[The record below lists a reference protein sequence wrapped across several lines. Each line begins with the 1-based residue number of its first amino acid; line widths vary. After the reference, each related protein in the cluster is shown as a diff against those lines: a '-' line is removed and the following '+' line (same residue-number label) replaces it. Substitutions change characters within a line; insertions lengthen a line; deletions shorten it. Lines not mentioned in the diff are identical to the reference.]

1 MKRRKWHLTLV
12 LGVSLLLVGVVLGCG
27 PGQPKEYSD
36 AGQEIEI
43 GVGDEFI
50 VALESNPTTGYQWEA
65 DFDESFL
72 NLVLDKFEP
81 GEAEEGM
88 VGVGGERKLTFEGL
102 KAGETELTLTY
113 KRSWEEDFA
122 EQKVFLISI
131 T

>member
-1 MKRRKWHLTLV
+1 MKRCKWHSTLV
-12 LGVSLLLVGVVLGCG
+12 LGLSLLLVNLVIGCA
-27 PGQPKEYSD
+27 GQQPEEYSD

-50 VALESNPTTGYQWEA
+50 VALESNPTTGYQWEV

-72 NLVLDKFEP
+72 ELVLDEFEP

-88 VGVGGERKLTFEGL
+88 VGVGGKQKFTFEGL

-122 EQKVFLISI
+122 EQKVFVVSI

>member
-12 LGVSLLLVGVVLGCG
+12 LGLSLLLINLVIGCA
-27 PGQPKEYSD
+27 GQQPEEYSD

-50 VALESNPTTGYQWEA
+50 VALESNPTTGYQWEV

-72 NLVLDKFEP
+72 ELVLDEFEP

-88 VGVGGERKLTFEGL
+88 VGVGGKQKFTFEGL

-122 EQKVFLISI
+122 EQKVFLVSI

>member
-1 MKRRKWHLTLV
+1 MKRRKWHSTLV
-12 LGVSLLLVGVVLGCG
+12 LGLAFLLVNLVAGCTAQ
-27 PGQPKEYSD
+27 QPEEYSD

-43 GVGDEFI
+43 GVGDRFI

-65 DFDESFL
+65 GFDESFL
-72 NLVLDKFEP
+72 ELVLDEFEL

-88 VGVGGERKLTFEGL
+88 VGAGGEQKLTFEGL

-122 EQKVFLISI
+122 EQKVFVVSI

>member
-1 MKRRKWHLTLV
+1 MERRKWHLTLV
-12 LGVSLLLVGVVLGCG
+12 LGVSLLLFNLVAGCTVQ
-27 PGQPKEYSD
+27 QPEEYSN

-43 GVGDEFI
+43 GVGDRFI

-72 NLVLDKFEP
+72 ELVLDEFEP

-88 VGVGGERKLTFEGL
+88 VGAGGEQKLTFEGL
-102 KAGETELTLTY
+102 KAGGTELTLTY

-122 EQKVFLISI
+122 EQKVFVVSI

>member
-1 MKRRKWHLTLV
+1 MERRKRHLTLV
-12 LGVSLLLVGVVLGCG
+12 LGLVFLLVNLVGGCTAQ
-27 PGQPKEYSD
+27 QPEEYFD

-50 VALESNPTTGYQWEA
+50 VALDSNPTTGYQWEA

-72 NLVLDKFEP
+72 ELVLDEFEP

-88 VGVGGERKLTFEGL
+88 VGAGGEQKFTFEGL

-122 EQKVFLISI
+122 EQKVFVVSI